1 MTTKAKTNQGVT
13 VDAETAQ
20 EVAEALSDADLT
32 KKERHDLEEKQRA
45 IDEARGYKMRTLAN
59 GLVDY
64 EALHD
69 HWTSPSIQSMEE
81 HVAGYRSKTSGYMTE
96 PAIVTV
102 TNQ

>member
-1 MTTKAKTNQGVT
+1 MTKEKT
-13 VDAETAQ
+13 
-20 EVAEALSDADLT
+20 VAEQLASDDLT
-32 KKERHDLEEKQRA
+32 KKERHDLEEKQRE
-45 IDEARGYKMRTLAN
+45 IDEARGYKVRTLAN

-69 HWTSPSIQSMEE
+69 HWTSPSLQSIEE

-96 PAIVTV
+96 PAIVTI